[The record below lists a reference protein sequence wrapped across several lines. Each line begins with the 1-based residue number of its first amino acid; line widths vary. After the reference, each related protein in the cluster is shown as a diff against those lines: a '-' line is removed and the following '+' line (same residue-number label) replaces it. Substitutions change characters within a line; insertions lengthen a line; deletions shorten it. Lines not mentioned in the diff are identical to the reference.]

1 MKKYYYKQQLMV
13 QSLEL
18 MEKHE
23 AGEKIDTE
31 EEDEDIRNWPL
42 KNTIAIY
49 GSLIMNV
56 ILFGA
61 NVYNAIASDSLSILA
76 ASVDSFLDLM
86 SSVVVWITEKIKR
99 KPAPY
104 EYPAGKSRI
113 EPIALI
119 IFSSCMFT
127 ATIFIIIEAVQGLIS
142 DKKNDIKLF
151 TYIISGAGIGI
162 KLIAFLYCR
171 TIKSPSIQTLA
182 LDHFNDVVLNLSGVS
197 GYLMGHYIKSW
208 IDPSFAIGIGFYIMI
223 SWARNAWS
231 QVKLLSGKTA
241 SPEFISK
248 IIYLAWNHS
257 KDIKAI
263 DTVRAFHFG
272 EKFLVE
278 VDVVLSKEMTLGA
291 AHDIGEGLQ
300 QKIEN
305 LEDVDRAFVHLDYE
319 TQHKPTIEH
328 KTEFD

>member
-18 MEKHE
+18 MERHTNGKE
-23 AGEKIDTE
+23 VDE
-31 EEDEDIRNWPL
+31 EEEIDYKSWPL
-42 KNTIAIY
+42 SHSIAIY
-49 GSLIMNV
+49 SSLIINV
-56 ILFGA
+56 LLFGI
-61 NVYNAIASDSLSILA
+61 NMYNAIESDSLSILA
-76 ASVDSFLDLM
+76 ASIDSFLDLA

-119 IFSSCMFT
+119 IFSSSMFT
-127 ATIFIIIEAVQGLIS
+127 ATIFIIVQSIQALIAGT
-142 DKKNDIKLF
+142 KNTVVVR
-151 TYIISGAGIGI
+151 TYIISAIGIGLKAI
-162 KLIAFLYCR
+162 LFLYCR
-171 TIKSPSIQTLA
+171 TIDSPSIQTLA
-182 LDHFNDVVLNLSGVS
+182 LDHFNDVILNLSGVS

-208 IDPSFAIGIGFYIMI
+208 IDPTFALGIGLYIMVT
-223 SWARNAWS
+223 WARNAWS

-241 SPEFISK
+241 SPDFISK

-257 KDIKAI
+257 KEIIAI

-272 EKFLVE
+272 ENFLVE
-278 VDVVLSKEMTLGA
+278 VDVVLPKSMSLGT
-291 AHDIGEGLQ
+291 AHDIGESLQ
-300 QKIEN
+300 QKIEK
-305 LEDVDRAFVHLDYE
+305 LEDVERAFVHLDYE
-319 TQHKPTIEH
+319 TQHKPTNEH

>member
-18 MEKHE
+18 MERHA
-23 AGEKIDTE
+23 AGEKIEDEE
-31 EEDEDIRNWPL
+31 EEDKKNWPL
-42 KNTIAIY
+42 SYKIAIY
-49 GSLIMNV
+49 GSLLTNI
-56 ILFGA
+56 ILFAA
-61 NVYNAIASDSLSILA
+61 NLYNALESNSLSILA
-76 ASVDSFLDLM
+76 ASIDSFLDLM
-86 SSVVVWITEKIKR
+86 SSVVVWFTEIINR
-99 KPAPY
+99 NPAPY

-127 ATIFIIIEAVQGLIS
+127 ATIFIIVEAVQGLIS
-142 DKKNDIKLF
+142 GTKNTIVVR
-151 TYIISGAGIGI
+151 TYIISAIGI
-162 KLIAFLYCR
+162 AAKALLFLYCR
-171 TIKSPSIQTLA
+171 TIKSASIQTLA

-208 IDPSFAIGIGFYIMI
+208 IDPTFALFIGLYIMS

-241 SPEFISK
+241 SPDFISK

-257 KDIKAI
+257 KEILAI

-278 VDVVLSKEMTLGA
+278 VDVVLAKDMSLGA
-291 AHDIGEGLQ
+291 AHDVGEALQ
-300 QKIEN
+300 QKIEQ
-305 LEDVDRAFVHLDYE
+305 LEDVERAFVHLDYE
-319 TQHKPTIEH
+319 TQHKPKIEH
-328 KTEFD
+328 KTEI